1 MLRNIEP
8 KLQKWW
14 IALAS
19 ISRIRSIEPIGGARP
34 RYQRGRASLRVVG
47 GWFKGLD
54 SWTIIALLIA
64 TLVAIPLFT
73 VVWLALSPSGDIWSH
88 LASTVLPHYI
98 RTSLLLMLGVGV
110 GVTVIGTGTAWL
122 TATCS
127 FPGRRIFEWAL
138 LLPLAV
144 PAYIVAYIYTDIL
157 EYAGPIQGALRQLMG
172 YHSARDYWFPEIRS
186 LGGAIIMMVLTL
198 YPYVY
203 LLARASFLEQST
215 AVLEAGR
222 VLGRGP
228 WRSFIELA
236 LPLARPAIVV
246 GVSLALMET
255 LNDFGTVD
263 FFAVQTLTAGIYD
276 VWLNMNNM
284 AGAAQLA
291 CVMMLF
297 VFALI
302 AIERLARRGRRF
314 DGGSGQGVAQKQQ
327 LKGWHKGLAFI
338 ACLLPVVLGFFI
350 PASVLL
356 SHAITFYE
364 ESFQAGFLTHAWHS
378 LLLSSIVAI
387 VSVALGLLLAYGVRL
402 SGSKLMKGASR
413 IASIGYAVPGSVLA
427 VGILLP
433 LTSVDHGLNALSTN
447 LLGVPTG
454 LLLSGT
460 MFALVYGY
468 TTRFMALSHGSV
480 EAGLARI
487 TPNMEGA
494 ARSLGASRFVT
505 LKRIHLPLLRGSLLT
520 AALIVFVDS
529 MKELPMTMLLRPFN
543 FDTLATHAHQ
553 YASDELFEEAA
564 LGSLAIVV
572 AGILPVILLSRAISN
587 KGTSDHD
594 RD

>member
-1 MLRNIEP
+1 M
-8 KLQKWW
+8 
-14 IALAS
+14 AS
-19 ISRIRSIEPIGGARP
+19 ISRTHLIQPTKGTRL
-34 RYQRGRASLRVVG
+34 RYQRGRVSLRAVVG
-47 GWFKGLD
+47 LLRGIDG
-54 SWTIIALLIA
+54 WTISALLIA
-64 TLVAIPLFT
+64 TLVAIPLFA
-73 VVWLALSPSGDIWSH
+73 VVWLAFSPSGDIWAH
-88 LASTVLPHYI
+88 LSSTVLPHYI
-98 RTSLLLMLGVGV
+98 RTSLLLMLGVGI
-110 GVTVIGTGTAWL
+110 GVSLIGTGTAWL
-122 TATCS
+122 TATCQ
-127 FPGRRIFEWAL
+127 FPGSKIFEWAL

-157 EYAGPIQGALRQLMG
+157 EYAGPVQGLLRNVMG

-203 LLARASFLEQST
+203 LLARSAFLEQST
-215 AVLEAGR
+215 ALMEAGR

-228 WRSFIELA
+228 WRNFYEIA

-263 FFAVQTLTAGIYD
+263 FFAVQTFTAGIYD
-276 VWLNMNNM
+276 VWLNMNNI

-291 CVMMLF
+291 GIMMLF

-314 DGGSGQGVAQKQQ
+314 DSKPGRTMACKQPLLGWQAGG
-327 LKGWHKGLAFI
+327 AFV
-338 ACLLPVVLGFFI
+338 ACLLPVLLGYFI

-356 SHAITFYE
+356 RHAVTFYE

-378 LLLSSIVAI
+378 LLLSSIVAV

-402 SGSKLMKGASR
+402 SGTRLMKAASR

-433 LTSVDHGLNALSTN
+433 LSSVDHGLNFLSKS
-447 LLGVPTG
+447 LWGSPVG

-480 EAGLARI
+480 ESGLARI

-494 ARSLGASRFVT
+494 ARSLGATRGQT
-505 LKRIHLPLLRGSLLT
+505 LRRIHLPLLRGSLLT

-572 AGILPVILLSRAISN
+572 AGILPVILLSRAIAGRGKS
-587 KGTSDHD
+587 
-594 RD
+594 

>member
-1 MLRNIEP
+1 M
-8 KLQKWW
+8 
-14 IALAS
+14 
-19 ISRIRSIEPIGGARP
+19 RSTAAAILGFIKRLYG
-34 RYQRGRASLRVVG
+34 QLD
-47 GWFKGLD
+47 GWTL
-54 SWTIIALLIA
+54 IALLIA
-64 TLVAIPLFT
+64 LLVAVPLLA
-73 VVWLALSPSGDIWSH
+73 VLWLAFSPSGDIWSH

-98 RTSLLLMLGVGV
+98 WTSLLLMLGVGL
-110 GVTVIGTGTAWL
+110 GVSLIGTGTAWL
-122 TATCS
+122 TTTYR
-127 FPGRRIFEWAL
+127 FPGVKIFEWAL

-144 PAYIVAYIYTDIL
+144 PAYIIAYIYTDIL
-157 EYAGPIQGALRQLMG
+157 EYAGPVQGALRDLMG
-172 YHSARDYWFPEIRS
+172 WKSAKDYWFPEIRS

-203 LLARASFLEQST
+203 LLARSSFLEQST

-263 FFAVQTLTAGIYD
+263 FFAVQTFTAGIYD
-276 VWLNMNNM
+276 VWLNMNNI

-291 CVMMLF
+291 IVMMLF

-302 AIERLARRGRRF
+302 AVERLARKGRRF
-314 DGGSGQGVAQKQQ
+314 DSVTGRTSSHRQQ
-327 LKGWHKGLAFI
+327 LVGWQAI
-338 ACLLPVVLGFFI
+338 AALGVCLVPVLLGFAI
-350 PASVLL
+350 PALVLL
-356 SHAITFYE
+356 KHSINFYE
-364 ESFQAGFLTHAWHS
+364 LSFEAGFLTHAWHS
-378 LLLSSIVAI
+378 LLLSSIVAL

-402 SGSKLMKGASR
+402 SGTNLMKSASR
-413 IASIGYAVPGSVLA
+413 LASIGYAVPGSVLA
-427 VGILLP
+427 VGILIP
-433 LTSVDHGLNALSTN
+433 LSSLDHGLNALSKD
-447 LLGVPTG
+447 LFGFGTG

-494 ARSLGASRFVT
+494 ARSLGATRGQT
-505 LKRIHLPLLRGSLLT
+505 LRRIHLPLLRGSLLT

-543 FDTLATHAHQ
+543 FETLATHAHQ

-564 LGSLAIVV
+564 LGSLAIVL
-572 AGILPVILLSRAISN
+572 AGIIPVILLSRAIAGSSKEN
-587 KGTSDHD
+587 HS
-594 RD
+594 

>member
-1 MLRNIEP
+1 M
-8 KLQKWW
+8 
-14 IALAS
+14 
-19 ISRIRSIEPIGGARP
+19 RSAGAAILGFTNRLY
-34 RYQRGRASLRVVG
+34 RQLD
-47 GWFKGLD
+47 GWTL
-54 SWTIIALLIA
+54 IALLIA
-64 TLVAIPLFT
+64 LLVAVPLLA
-73 VVWLALSPSGDIWSH
+73 VLWLAFSPSGDIWSH

-98 RTSLLLMLGVGV
+98 STSLLLMLGVGI
-110 GVTVIGTGTAWL
+110 GVSLIGTGTAWL
-122 TATCS
+122 TTTYQ
-127 FPGRRIFEWAL
+127 FPGVRVFEWAL

-144 PAYIVAYIYTDIL
+144 PAYIIAYIYTDIL
-157 EYAGPIQGALRQLMG
+157 EYAGPVQGALRDLMG
-172 YHSARDYWFPEIRS
+172 WKSAKDYWFPEIRS

-203 LLARASFLEQST
+203 LLARSSFLEQST

-228 WRSFIELA
+228 WRSFVELA

-263 FFAVQTLTAGIYD
+263 FFAVQTFTAGIYD
-276 VWLNMNNM
+276 VWLNMNNI

-291 CVMMLF
+291 IVMMLF

-302 AIERLARRGRRF
+302 AIERLARKGRRF
-314 DGGSGQGVAQKQQ
+314 DSVTGRTGSHRQQ
-327 LKGWHKGLAFI
+327 LMGWQGLVALGI
-338 ACLLPVVLGFFI
+338 CLVPVLLGFVI
-350 PASVLL
+350 PALVLL
-356 SHAITFYE
+356 KHSINFYE
-364 ESFQAGFLTHAWHS
+364 LSFEAGFLTHAWHS
-378 LLLSSIVAI
+378 LLISTIVAL

-402 SGSKLMKGASR
+402 SGTNLMKSASR
-413 IASIGYAVPGSVLA
+413 LASIGYAVPGSVLA
-427 VGILLP
+427 VGILIP
-433 LTSVDHGLNALSTN
+433 LTSLDHGLNSLSKD
-447 LLGVPTG
+447 LFGFGTG

-494 ARSLGASRFVT
+494 ARSLGATRGQT
-505 LKRIHLPLLRGSLLT
+505 LRRIHLPLLRGSLLT

-543 FDTLATHAHQ
+543 FETLATHAHQ

-564 LGSLAIVV
+564 LGSLAIVL
-572 AGILPVILLSRAISN
+572 AGIIPVILLSRAIAGRGKESQ
-587 KGTSDHD
+587 S
-594 RD
+594 